1 MTEKPSII
9 IIGIRPHST
18 KLCCVERTSKP
29 RNALYISAVG
39 ILLGIDRKPFAVIFE
54 ICML

>member
-18 KLCCVERTSKP
+18 KLCCVERISKP